1 MNPIVEGLRTK
12 LEARDIAG
20 FLADFREHVA
30 AVYGQPELTFLT
42 QSTLPPVLLGML
54 KSRLVAGPELIELW
68 QLIRNG
74 RLLVLDGDIREAIN
88 EQIDGAFREVRGSGH
103 PPVEKFWLPQVEPA
117 PGRPAPPQQQ
127 SRVKGVTM
135 PGHVTLTERV
145 VIAST
150 FSVGLVHVTD
160 SFDCRKNVCASSQER
175 EFLKAVRQYLPN
187 LHAYPNVPLQN
198 FVDIDRLTGQMS
210 ERMRAYVR
218 ASQVDVLLCTDDED
232 PVGAI
237 ELDSVLHDSPEA
249 SERDELKNEFF
260 SIAGLPLVRIRAAN
274 TTNVRAEDFY
284 DLLTTNSTS
293 IQELRPRRLR
303 PRRNHD
309 FLVPAESAY
318 KVTAERH

>member
-1 MNPIVEGLRTK
+1 MNPFVEELRVK
-12 LEARDIAG
+12 LEARDMAG
-20 FLADFREHVA
+20 FLEHFKEHAA
-30 AVYGQPELTFLT
+30 AVYGRPEFTFLT
-42 QSTLPPVLLGML
+42 QSTLPPILLGML
-54 KSRLVAGPELIELW
+54 KSRLVAASELIELW
-68 QLIRNG
+68 QLMRNG
-74 RLLVLDGDIREAIN
+74 RLLVVDGAIREAIN
-88 EQIDGAFREVRGSGH
+88 EQIDGAFREIRGSSH
-103 PPVEKFWLPQVEPA
+103 PPVEKFWLPQAEPA
-117 PGRPAPPQQQ
+117 PGLPGPQQRSQ
-127 SRVKGVTM
+127 IPGASI

-160 SFDCRKNVCASSQER
+160 SFDCRKSVCASSQER

-187 LHAYPNVPLQN
+187 LHAYPNVPLYN
-198 FVDIDRLTGQMS
+198 FVDIDRLTERMS
-210 ERMRAYVR
+210 ERMKSYVR

-232 PVGAI
+232 PLGAI
-237 ELDSVLHDSPEA
+237 ELDSALHDSPEA
-249 SERDELKNEFF
+249 RERDELKNEFF

-274 TTNVRAEDFY
+274 TGNVRAEDFY

-293 IQELRPRRLR
+293 IQALRPRRMR